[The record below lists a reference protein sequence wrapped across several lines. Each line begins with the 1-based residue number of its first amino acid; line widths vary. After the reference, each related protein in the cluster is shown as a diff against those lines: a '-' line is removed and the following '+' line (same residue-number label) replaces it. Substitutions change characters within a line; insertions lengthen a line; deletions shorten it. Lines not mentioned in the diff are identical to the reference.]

1 MVYVLDASFYAASIL
16 PDEHNKEALRFFS
29 SVSKDDQ
36 MYVPHLWWHEL
47 GNILKTTVR
56 KKRLEYADA
65 LVIVS
70 RLSAL
75 PVNTDSES
83 GGSYASALLGLAHDY
98 GITTYDAAYL
108 ELAARK
114 GAVLG
119 TLDQGFKAA
128 ALKHGVETL

>member
-16 PDEHNKEALRFFS
+16 PDEHNKDALRFFS
-29 SVSKDDQ
+29 SVGKDAQ

-56 KKRLEYADA
+56 KKRLDYADA

-75 PVNTDSES
+75 AIDTDSES
-83 GGSYASALLGLAHDY
+83 GGPYTAALLRLARDY
-98 GITTYDAAYL
+98 DITAYDAAYL

-119 TLDQGFKAA
+119 TLNRGLKAA